1 MHFASP
7 SVICGREAEIEGF
20 VPRQYWTVEAEAAAG
35 DGVSFAAT
43 LVRLDGTAI
52 GETGMAG
59 EAAAREAA
67 GRIREARFRAVA
79 VERDTLHRPPNPPFA
94 TATLQLA
101 AFRRL
106 GLGVGET
113 MAIAQRL
120 YEGVDIGAETTG
132 LITYPRT
139 GSTAMATAAV
149 AQARAVIGKRFG
161 ADCVP
166 ARPRTFRSKHFRPG
180 ARNAQEAH
188 EAIRPTGFGR
198 TPEAV
203 ARHLDRDAARLYGLI
218 WRRALASQMA
228 AARVERVRIELAG
241 EDGAVALAAEC
252 SAMVFDGHFRLRDPG
267 IRATE
272 GEDAGDADRGLPALE
287 AGQPVTVRAARAER
301 HAAAPPQRHTEAG
314 LVRRLEAR
322 GIGRPST
329 WAAILAVLQARGYAV
344 LHERRLVSTE
354 RGRVLAAFLEHG
366 FGRWM
371 DYGFTAA
378 MEDDLDRIAAGGL
391 ARQGMLEG
399 FWGPF
404 DAALGAA
411 GGLTRRTVRTAVEAR
426 LDGFLFGPDGT
437 DPKRRRCPACGG
449 DTLELKLSRY
459 GPFVGCAE
467 YPDCGYRRSLSAA
480 AAKEDGYAGPRALG
494 ADPGTGMAVTLRRG
508 PTGWYVQ
515 RGERTGKAKPGRMS
529 LPPPHEPDDIDLG
542 LALRL
547 LALPRR
553 VGLHPETGAPIL
565 AGIGRYAARGAQTGH
580 KVGGSREDA
589 VKLTGGICGRT
600 PQLRDKL
607 VELVKAKPGN
617 SGIANCSL
625 VDPENPN
632 HLAALTGRLDLRSAG
647 IATLKRGD
655 FANLGGIGILRLNT
669 NDLTALPAG
678 VFEGLDDTLTQLSL
692 GDNDLQTIPAGVFDP
707 LTGLS
712 ILRLNDND
720 LSSLPPRIFENLTG
734 LGKLHLDS
742 NPGSARFVPTAK
754 AGPAGGFDDVP
765 QGASVTLGAADAAA
779 GYDDPWGSNVEHAWT
794 HVPASTTV
802 TYDADKGANTA
813 NPSFTAPAADGTL
826 TFTLTV
832 TGRGAV
838 SSGSVNRHRATADI
852 AVRVAAGPKVAGVAF
867 ASEPAGGNQSVYT
880 AGETIEVDLHFD
892 RAVTVDTAGGTP
904 SVALT
909 VGAGS
914 RTAGYLRGSDTRVL
928 TFGYTVQAADMDA
941 DGVDLAADSL
951 ALNGGTIVGVSDGRA
966 AALGH
971 AALAGGNGQ
980 TVNVAGTG
988 GICDRTLQVRDAIV
1002 AAVTA
1007 ASDCSQVT
1015 ESHLGEIAGRLDVSA
1030 QVSKHGRM
1038 AALKAGDF
1046 NSLIKVTALDLD
1058 NHAIRVF
1065 PAGIFG
1071 PLTALT
1077 ELSIAYNQTQAADRL
1092 TTLPAGPFEGLTN
1105 LTTLRLEHNDL
1116 ETLPDRIFQPLTNL
1130 TTLTL
1135 HGNPGS
1141 ARFLPVAVAG
1151 PEGGIDAKPGEE
1163 EVKLGGD
1170 AGGPWGN
1177 NLIYSWRRA
1186 AGTAV
1191 DPSAPNIQEPTFTAP
1206 ALAEAAELEYE
1217 LTVTARGTS
1226 LTATDRVTVR
1236 VAAAAAV
1243 SSVALSSRP
1252 IVDSTYKLGET
1263 IQAAAVFSKPVTVTG
1278 MPLLALSVGASTQ
1291 NAIYVAGS
1299 SGPRRLVFE
1308 YTVQSGDT
1316 DTDDGIAIGANSLS
1330 LGTDG
1335 AIVDADGARAI
1346 LAHPELAAQSG
1357 HKVTGL
1363 ETDPALT
1370 GGICG
1375 RTPQLRDKL
1384 VELVKAKPGNSGI
1397 ANCSLVDPENPNHL
1411 AALTGRLDLRSA
1423 GIATLKRGDF
1433 ANLGGIGIL
1442 RLNTNDLTALPAG
1455 VFEGLDDTLTQ
1466 LSLGDNDLQTIPAG
1480 VFDPL
1485 TGLSILRLNDNDL
1498 SSLPP
1503 RIFENLTGLGK
1514 LHLDSNPGSARFVP
1528 TAKAGPAGGFDD
1540 VPQGASV
1547 TLGAADAAG
1556 GYDDPWGS
1564 NVEHAWTHVP
1574 ASTTVTYDA
1583 DKGANTANP
1592 SFTAPAADGTLTFT
1606 LTVTGRGA
1614 VSSGSVNRHRAT
1626 STVSV
1631 RVGITPGMQPMPVSA
1646 VVDGERL
1653 TLTYSE
1659 KLQDIDSAAV
1669 PAPDKGQVY
1678 LAVVSEPWE
1687 RRTIEPVPPSAVEVK
1702 GNERQVILTLV
1713 PPAAGYNQVVTLSY
1727 FPDNATAESRI
1738 RDLGGNLA
1746 DGFTGLRVRN
1756 ETLEG
1761 TTIQNIALT
1770 GAAKTYRIGD
1780 TVGIAVTFEEPE
1792 DVTGAPTLALEIGA
1806 AARKAAYVRGSGS
1819 AVLTFEYTV
1828 VLNEEDTDGIAVE
1841 ANGLAVPAGG
1851 STLGSGLRRGRRLRG
1866 GELVGARAL
1875 ARRAMPIYLRPFARA
1890 LPGGFRPYAI
1900 AGIPWPGR
1908 CRDPPHHRLRHHG
1921 VQEDRS
1927 HRRSRRAD
1935 PRQGR
1940 ALRPLRQDGQL
1951 HRDLL
1956 RSRA

>member
-1 MHFASP
+1 M
-7 SVICGREAEIEGF
+7 
-20 VPRQYWTVEAEAAAG
+20 EAEAAAG

-79 VERDTLHRPPNPPFA
+79 VERDTLHRPPNLPFA

-203 ARHLDRDAARLYGLI
+203 ACHLDRDAARLYGLI

-344 LHERRLVSTE
+344 LHERRLVPTE

-411 GGLTRRTVRTAVEAR
+411 GGLTRRTVRAAVEAR

-437 DPKRRRCPACGG
+437 DLKRRRCPACGG

-1186 AGTAV
+1186 RGNGGRPVGAEYPGADLHRAG
-1191 DPSAPNIQEPTFTAP
+1191 
-1206 ALAEAAELEYE
+1206 
-1217 LTVTARGTS
+1217 ARGGGG
-1226 LTATDRVTVR
+1226 AGVRADGDRAGHEPDRDGPGDRAGRGGGGGIVR
-1236 VAAAAAV
+1236 RAV
-1243 SSVALSSRP
+1243 LKADRRL
-1252 IVDSTYKLGET
+1252 D
-1263 IQAAAVFSKPVTVTG
+1263 IQA
-1278 MPLLALSVGASTQ
+1278 
-1291 NAIYVAGS
+1291 
-1299 SGPRRLVFE
+1299 RR
-1308 YTVQSGDT
+1308 
-1316 DTDDGIAIGANSLS
+1316 DD
-1330 LGTDG
+1330 
-1335 AIVDADGARAI
+1335 
-1346 LAHPELAAQSG
+1346 P
-1357 HKVTGL
+1357 
-1363 ETDPALT
+1363 
-1370 GGICG
+1370 GGG
-1375 RTPQLRDKL
+1375 
-1384 VELVKAKPGNSGI
+1384 
-1397 ANCSLVDPENPNHL
+1397 
-1411 AALTGRLDLRSA
+1411 
-1423 GIATLKRGDF
+1423 
-1433 ANLGGIGIL
+1433 
-1442 RLNTNDLTALPAG
+1442 G
-1455 VFEGLDDTLTQ
+1455 VFEAGDRDRHAAACALGGREHAKRDLCRGLVGPQAACVRIHRAVGRYRHRRRHRDRGEQPVARDGRRDRRCRWRA
-1466 LSLGDNDLQTIPAG
+1466 GDP
-1480 VFDPL
+1480 
-1485 TGLSILRLNDNDL
+1485 R
-1498 SSLPP
+1498 PP
-1503 RIFENLTGLGK
+1503 RAGGAERPQGHRVGDGPCADRR
-1514 LHLDSNPGSARFVP
+1514 HLRPHAPAARQAGGAGQGEARQQRDRELLAGGSRESESSGGADREAGSAQRGHRDAQAGGFRESGRDRHP
-1528 TAKAGPAGGFDD
+1528 EAQHQRPDGPAGRR
-1540 VPQGASV
+1540 VRGA
-1547 TLGAADAAG
+1547 GRYADPAFVGRQRSA
-1556 GYDDPWGS
+1556 DDP
-1564 NVEHAWTHVP
+1564 
-1574 ASTTVTYDA
+1574 
-1583 DKGANTANP
+1583 
-1592 SFTAPAADGTLTFT
+1592 
-1606 LTVTGRGA
+1606 
-1614 VSSGSVNRHRAT
+1614 
-1626 STVSV
+1626 
-1631 RVGITPGMQPMPVSA
+1631 
-1646 VVDGERL
+1646 
-1653 TLTYSE
+1653 
-1659 KLQDIDSAAV
+1659 
-1669 PAPDKGQVY
+1669 
-1678 LAVVSEPWE
+1678 
-1687 RRTIEPVPPSAVEVK
+1687 
-1702 GNERQVILTLV
+1702 
-1713 PPAAGYNQVVTLSY
+1713 
-1727 FPDNATAESRI
+1727 
-1738 RDLGGNLA
+1738 
-1746 DGFTGLRVRN
+1746 
-1756 ETLEG
+1756 
-1761 TTIQNIALT
+1761 
-1770 GAAKTYRIGD
+1770 
-1780 TVGIAVTFEEPE
+1780 
-1792 DVTGAPTLALEIGA
+1792 
-1806 AARKAAYVRGSGS
+1806 
-1819 AVLTFEYTV
+1819 
-1828 VLNEEDTDGIAVE
+1828 
-1841 ANGLAVPAGG
+1841 
-1851 STLGSGLRRGRRLRG
+1851 GRRLRS
-1866 GELVGARAL
+1866 ADRAEYPSPE
-1875 ARRAMPIYLRPFARA
+1875 RQRPFIVAVADLRESDRA
-1890 LPGGFRPYAI
+1890 GEAASG
-1900 AGIPWPGR
+1900 
-1908 CRDPPHHRLRHHG
+1908 
-1921 VQEDRS
+1921 QQ
-1927 HRRSRRAD
+1927 
-1935 PRQGR
+1935 PRQR
-1940 ALRPLRQDGQL
+1940 ALRADREGRPGGRV
-1951 HRDLL
+1951 R
-1956 RSRA
+1956 